1 MQSHYEIN
9 VSKDGLHFFATAERT
24 GAISR
29 AHVARVYAE
38 LVLRFP
44 TREGYDVIV
53 SYYDCGSTVQTAQ
66 FRREFYEK
74 DIPVTFA

>member
-9 VSKDGLHFFATAERT
+9 VSKDGLHFFATAERSGVT
-24 GAISR
+24 R
-29 AHVARVYAE
+29 EHVARVYAE

-44 TREGYDVIV
+44 TREGYAVSV
-53 SYYDCGSTVQTAQ
+53 SYCDCGSTVQTAQ